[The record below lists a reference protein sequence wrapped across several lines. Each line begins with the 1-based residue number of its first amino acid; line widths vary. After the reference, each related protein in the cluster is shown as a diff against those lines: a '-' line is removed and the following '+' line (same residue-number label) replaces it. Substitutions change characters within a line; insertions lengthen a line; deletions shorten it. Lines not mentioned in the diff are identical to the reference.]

1 MIGIDRLT
9 VKYHGEIVGVI
20 SLTPDDKRLAF
31 EYDPRWLAEGFSISP
46 LELPLKAG
54 LFLAKPTPLYGNFGI
69 FEDSLPDGYGRYLLH
84 KALMREGIDDRNL
97 TAIERLSIVG
107 NSGMGALTYEPTN
120 EARVVPNLFEQY
132 RARRRKTEGQPET
145 ILKKEEE
152 ITDFDLLQEKALE
165 VLQEQQDTDA
175 GLLLYNSGNSGG
187 CRPKAVF
194 SDTEGH
200 WLVKFRHTYD
210 PQDMGL
216 QEYHYNEIARKCG
229 IDVPDFKLTNGKYF
243 TTKRF
248 DLTVDGERIH
258 TATAGGLL
266 CLSLS
271 EPVLDYSNLL
281 ALTGYI
287 TQNSKYVEEM
297 YRRMVFNYLT
307 DNKDDHCKNFSYL
320 IRKDSNGKF
329 IWHLAP
335 AYDLTLCTEGYNGQ
349 HATSV
354 NSTGY
359 PTLLDFI
366 AVGTKIKMSE
376 KRCKEIFDEVYQN
389 CDDLL
394 FNDITK
400 K

>member
-1 MIGIDRLT
+1 MNKIDRLT
-9 VKYHGEIVGVI
+9 VKYHSEIVGVI

-31 EYDPRWLAEGFSISP
+31 EYDPRWLAEGFCISP
-46 LELPLKAG
+46 LELPLKTG
-54 LFLAKPTPLYGNFGI
+54 LFLAKATPLYGDFGI

-107 NSGMGALTYEPTN
+107 NRGMGALTYEP
-120 EARVVPNLFEQY
+120 
-132 RARRRKTEGQPET
+132 ET
-145 ILKKEEE
+145 IISTGEE

-165 VLQEQQDTDA
+165 VLKEQQDTDA

-194 SDTEGH
+194 SDAEGQ

-210 PQDMGL
+210 PKDMGL

-287 TQNSKYVEEM
+287 TQNAKYVEEM

-320 IRKDSNGKF
+320 VRKDSNGKF

-349 HATSV
+349 HATSL
-354 NSTGY
+354 NSTGS
-359 PTLLDFI
+359 PTLQDFI
-366 AVGTKIKMSE
+366 AVGIKIKMNE
-376 KRCKEIFDEVYQN
+376 KRCREIFDEVYQN

-394 FNDITK
+394 LNKIRNK
-400 K
+400 